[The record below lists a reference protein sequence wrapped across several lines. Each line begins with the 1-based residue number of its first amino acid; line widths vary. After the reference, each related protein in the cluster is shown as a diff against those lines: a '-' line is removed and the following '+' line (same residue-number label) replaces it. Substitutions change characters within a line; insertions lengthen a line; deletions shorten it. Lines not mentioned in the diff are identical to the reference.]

1 MRSFTLHIPTRFVFG
16 NDNLERSGKEIRPL
30 AQKVLIVCSSGSVVR
45 TGMLDRL
52 LKSLEAAGIIADVY
66 DQVTPNPRVSMIDK
80 GGKLAADLRA
90 EAIIGLGGGSAMDA
104 AKGVAIVAQNGT
116 SIWNYVHING
126 FAKQALPVIA
136 IPTLSATGSEG
147 NGFGVVTHDE
157 TLQKLSFVSPAVRPI
172 LSIIDPKL
180 TMSVPEDYF
189 RDGVVDVITHS
200 IEAYI
205 SSKDYAPLND
215 RFSLALIK
223 TAIEMGEK
231 ILADPENLEYRGVF
245 AWTAMM
251 ALNGINDAG
260 REGPYP
266 VHTMEHPLS
275 GLYDLSHGRGLA
287 LLLPRYLRYFQEEKA
302 EKITAFGQAVFDG
315 AIQNADEAL
324 TAFENWLEKFQRRLT
339 FQSLNIPQEA
349 IPALVDMVFET
360 MANRKGNISGPR
372 EMSRDDLMAIYQRCL
387 T

>member
-16 NDNLERSGKEIRPL
+16 DDNLDRAGKEIRPL
-30 AQKVLIVCSSGSVVR
+30 AKKVLVVCSSGSVVR
-45 TGMLDRL
+45 TGILKRL
-52 LKSLEAAGIIADVY
+52 IRSLEVNGIIADVY
-66 DQVTPNPRVSMIDK
+66 DQVMPNPRVSMVDK
-80 GGKLAADLRA
+80 GGKLAADLKV
-90 EAIIGLGGGSAMDA
+90 EAVIGFGGGSAMDA
-104 AKGVAIVAQNGT
+104 AKGVAIVAANGG
-116 SIWNYVHING
+116 SIWDYVHTNG
-126 FAKQALPVIA
+126 MANHSLPVIA

-147 NGFGVVTHDE
+147 NAFGVVTHDE
-157 TLQKLSFVSPAVRPI
+157 SAQKISFISPAVKPV

-189 RDGVVDVITHS
+189 RDGVVDVIAHS

-223 TAIEMGEK
+223 TAVEMGEK
-231 ILADPENLEYRGVF
+231 ILLEPENSEYRGVF

-266 VHTMEHPLS
+266 VHTLEHPLS
-275 GLYDLSHGRGLA
+275 GKYDLSHGRGLA
-287 LLLPRYLRYFQEEKA
+287 LLLPRYLRYFQEDKA
-302 EKITAFGQAVFDG
+302 EKIIAFGQAVFDSS
-315 AIQNADEAL
+315 IQNAGEAL
-324 TAFENWLEKFQRRLT
+324 TAFESWLEKFQRRLT
-339 FQSLNIPQEA
+339 FQSLNIPQND
-349 IPALVDMVFET
+349 IPALTDMVFEM

-372 EMSRDDLMAIYQRCL
+372 QMNRDDVTAIYLKCL